1 MMNSNYDSLI
11 YNHYKD
17 RVILMH
23 SLYEGAKVLYCANML
38 KSALKAF
45 RFALNESEDLLV
57 PLDSNDRLLYLKIK
71 DLIVLIEQYIV
82 RCEDD
87 MRANVCR

>member
-23 SLYEGAKVLYCANML
+23 SLYESAKVLYCANML

-45 RFALNESEDLLV
+45 HFALNESESLLV
-57 PLDSNDRLLYLKIK
+57 PLDSTDRLLYLKIK
-71 DLIVLIEQYIV
+71 DLIVLIEQYVV